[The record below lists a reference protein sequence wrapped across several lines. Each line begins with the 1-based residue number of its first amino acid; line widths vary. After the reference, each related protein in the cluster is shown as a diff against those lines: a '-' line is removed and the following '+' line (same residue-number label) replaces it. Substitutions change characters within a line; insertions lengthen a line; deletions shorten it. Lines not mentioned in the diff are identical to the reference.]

1 MSALHEAWDYS
12 SDDVILHCLPLHHVH
27 GLVNKLIAFNAA
39 GATVKMEEQFNATKV
54 LDELLGVKVNGPR
67 ANVFMA
73 VPTIYVKLIE
83 EAKRQNLT
91 KCDFSYL
98 RLMVSGSAAM
108 PRPIADAWESL
119 SGVKLLERYGMT
131 EIGMALSQGL
141 VLGSKN

>member
-1 MSALHEAWDYS
+1 MGNIPIDKKTKFPISSSDQTVNSLDQNELFRQSQKKVNALHTAWDYA

-39 GATVKMEEQFNATKV
+39 GATVKMEEQFNAAKV

-83 EAKRQNLT
+83 EAKRRNLSN
-91 KCDFSYL
+91 CDFSYL
-98 RLMVSGSAAM
+98 R
-108 PRPIADAWESL
+108 R
-119 SGVKLLERYGMT
+119 RFT
-131 EIGMALSQGL
+131 TQ
-141 VLGSKN
+141 